1 MSAPDR
7 TPATGPTHPTPKAM
21 HPMTSSH
28 ASARRPLH
36 ALLGAAIAAIAALAL
51 AAPQPAAAAG
61 TAAKPTIVLV
71 HGAWADGSSW
81 AGEVGRLQRAGYTVD
96 VPANPLRGL
105 ASDTAYLASYLKSVS
120 GPIVLAGHSYG
131 GAVITGAAT
140 GDAAVKALVYVD
152 AYIPDQGESILQ
164 LTGAKPGS
172 AFADPAKAFN
182 LIPYAG
188 GPAGDVDLYI
198 KPSVFHQDFAA
209 DLSARQA
216 ATLAATQRPL
226 AASVLQA
233 PAGPPAWKTIRAFS
247 IFGSQ
252 DRVLPPAEQV
262 AMARRAHAPITRVKG
277 SHLALVSKPDAV
289 TSVIERA
296 AGAVR

>member
-1 MSAPDR
+1 
-7 TPATGPTHPTPKAM
+7 
-21 HPMTSSH
+21 MTS
-28 ASARRPLH
+28 PLR
-36 ALLGAAIAAIAALAL
+36 ALSSSVVALVAALAL
-51 AAPQPAAAAG
+51 AAGAN
-61 TAAKPTIVLV
+61 AKPTVVLV

-81 AGEVGRLQRAGYTVD
+81 TGEVTRLQRAGYRVD

-105 ASDTAYLASYLKSVS
+105 ASDTAYLQSYLKAIN
-120 GPIVLAGHSYG
+120 GPVVLAGHSYG

-140 GDAAVKALVYVD
+140 GDANVKALVYVD
-152 AYIPDQGESILQ
+152 AYIPDEGETILG

-172 AFADPAKAFN
+172 AFADPSKAFN

-198 KPSVFHQDFAA
+198 KPSVFHADFAA

-233 PAGPPAWKTIRAFS
+233 PVGAPAWRTIRSYS
-247 IFGSQ
+247 IFGDQ

-262 AMARRAHAPITRVKG
+262 VMARRAHAAVTRVKA
-277 SHLALVSKPDAV
+277 SHLALVSQPDAV

-296 AGAVR
+296 AGAIR